1 MDVNKQDKHFSRKKN
16 SFREDVIKDVVRAE
30 STAYVEKPAA
40 IHERPSFSVSRAD
53 VEKVDE
59 TKVSPVRT
67 AEKPLVVKRFTTKEI
82 MSKEGKTQTARPGRS
97 KLIRQQVAALEYQ
110 KERREEHANRFFRK
124 AHDTTNLRAGVGD
137 FARNPKIRYS
147 DDPSLHKEKEENVK
161 KRTRVSEI
169 EEKLNQRKEKRTRE
183 RRRKEKATSSESKK
197 RPSRRKKVQ
206 KAGTLIKKPFQ
217 SLIASLEG
225 KKEAQKEAIEAKGV
239 NLVGGIVIGLIN
251 TAIVV
256 IKAIITIV
264 SIVVALIS
272 SLFGVAAFFVVLGII
287 LVVVVI
293 VVVATVA
300 TNPIFTSTPEKL
312 VSLTNKCNVV
322 ISDTISE
329 EWGTSYP
336 LVSNLVV
343 KYDGTDNN
351 VSNYG
356 AILAASSII
365 YPEEIPHS
373 VLSDV
378 LYLYTELEF
387 YEEGD
392 ALVVNIKKIE
402 PKTAE
407 IETLFRESGEENKI
421 NEYLD
426 LVSIYEEA
434 LEPIGGN
441 QYQIFAMPPS
451 FTEMWELPF
460 VGGTI
465 ANEYGEEIDGAVNHE
480 LIMLFEDETDIKA
493 MTTGQVS
500 LYDAEDGV
508 LIIQYPQNIA
518 VELKGNIPDD
528 LPYEKGTLFQSGDT
542 LFKVTGDLSIKMTM
556 EETQLPEEGVKDV
569 KTGETIEVICKE
581 LDSSLYS
588 VSPLDF
594 CRYKVAKGSGVDA
607 MRKIIIKRAASYVG
621 TPYDWGGTTT
631 KGLDCSGLVLR
642 VFNEAWADFSYP
654 KPYRKFTTRYDA
666 AQMAMMNQ
674 GRVIFDVHRTRHPAK
689 HRITLAE
696 QNADIAKLKPG
707 DLLFYWQEGS
717 KMPGKGWGTDHATH
731 VAIFY
736 GRDEN
741 GEALIIHASG
751 THVQIMKMQGA
762 NSYYIWPGL
771 ARRLIS
777 D

>member
-1 MDVNKQDKHFSRKKN
+1 MDVNKQDKHFSQKKN

-387 YEEGD
+387 MRKVTLLLSISKRLNRRRLKLKRSLEK
-392 ALVVNIKKIE
+392 AAKKI
-402 PKTAE
+402 KSRS
-407 IETLFRESGEENKI
+407 TLI
-421 NEYLD
+421 
-426 LVSIYEEA
+426 
-434 LEPIGGN
+434 
-441 QYQIFAMPPS
+441 
-451 FTEMWELPF
+451 
-460 VGGTI
+460 
-465 ANEYGEEIDGAVNHE
+465 
-480 LIMLFEDETDIKA
+480 
-493 MTTGQVS
+493 
-500 LYDAEDGV
+500 
-508 LIIQYPQNIA
+508 
-518 VELKGNIPDD
+518 
-528 LPYEKGTLFQSGDT
+528 
-542 LFKVTGDLSIKMTM
+542 
-556 EETQLPEEGVKDV
+556 
-569 KTGETIEVICKE
+569 
-581 LDSSLYS
+581 
-588 VSPLDF
+588 
-594 CRYKVAKGSGVDA
+594 
-607 MRKIIIKRAASYVG
+607 
-621 TPYDWGGTTT
+621 
-631 KGLDCSGLVLR
+631 
-642 VFNEAWADFSYP
+642 
-654 KPYRKFTTRYDA
+654 
-666 AQMAMMNQ
+666 
-674 GRVIFDVHRTRHPAK
+674 
-689 HRITLAE
+689 
-696 QNADIAKLKPG
+696 
-707 DLLFYWQEGS
+707 
-717 KMPGKGWGTDHATH
+717 
-731 VAIFY
+731 
-736 GRDEN
+736 
-741 GEALIIHASG
+741 
-751 THVQIMKMQGA
+751 
-762 NSYYIWPGL
+762 
-771 ARRLIS
+771 
-777 D
+777 

>member
-1 MDVNKQDKHFSRKKN
+1 M
-16 SFREDVIKDVVRAE
+16 
-30 STAYVEKPAA
+30 
-40 IHERPSFSVSRAD
+40 
-53 VEKVDE
+53 
-59 TKVSPVRT
+59 
-67 AEKPLVVKRFTTKEI
+67 
-82 MSKEGKTQTARPGRS
+82 
-97 KLIRQQVAALEYQ
+97 
-110 KERREEHANRFFRK
+110 
-124 AHDTTNLRAGVGD
+124 
-137 FARNPKIRYS
+137 
-147 DDPSLHKEKEENVK
+147 
-161 KRTRVSEI
+161 
-169 EEKLNQRKEKRTRE
+169 
-183 RRRKEKATSSESKK
+183 
-197 RPSRRKKVQ
+197 
-206 KAGTLIKKPFQ
+206 
-217 SLIASLEG
+217 
-225 KKEAQKEAIEAKGV
+225 
-239 NLVGGIVIGLIN
+239 
-251 TAIVV
+251 
-256 IKAIITIV
+256 
-264 SIVVALIS
+264 
-272 SLFGVAAFFVVLGII
+272 
-287 LVVVVI
+287 
-293 VVVATVA
+293 
-300 TNPIFTSTPEKL
+300 
-312 VSLTNKCNVV
+312 
-322 ISDTISE
+322 
-329 EWGTSYP
+329 
-336 LVSNLVV
+336 
-343 KYDGTDNN
+343 
-351 VSNYG
+351 
-356 AILAASSII
+356 
-365 YPEEIPHS
+365 
-373 VLSDV
+373 
-378 LYLYTELEF
+378 
-387 YEEGD
+387 
-392 ALVVNIKKIE
+392 
-402 PKTAE
+402 
-407 IETLFRESGEENKI
+407 
-421 NEYLD
+421 
-426 LVSIYEEA
+426 
-434 LEPIGGN
+434 
-441 QYQIFAMPPS
+441 
-451 FTEMWELPF
+451 
-460 VGGTI
+460 GGTI

-480 LIMLFEDETDIKA
+480 LIMLFEDEADIKA

-500 LYDAEDGV
+500 LYDAENDI